1 MDYTTRVFTHPDR
14 KADDPI
20 FVNADSPD
28 QRVTWETYSSHV
40 KRAAVSLR
48 KLDIVKPGDCV
59 GLLSDSDIYY
69 WVLADAIIAAGGI
82 FSPLPVL
89 EREDQLAT
97 YLAAANIKC
106 LFVSPEHENLASQV
120 KDRAPKVLI
129 FDSPARKEPVQ
140 IKGIS
145 FTFLLSGDESEWKLE
160 SFGSPEERIALRT
173 FTSGTT
179 GGVKAVEISHA
190 ALVARIDAKDFV
202 PDPTDS
208 SHLQFIHLASGSSQ
222 IICQRAA
229 AGYLPI
235 YVTAFDDEL
244 SIIDRIES
252 CKISLIQLPPRTMEL
267 IADAIE
273 SGKRPA
279 KSLESLNHILV
290 GGSPSHKDQ
299 VSAVWLM

>member
-1 MDYTTRVFTHPDR
+1 MDYTTRVFTHPR
-14 KADDPI
+14 RNAEDPI
-20 FVNADSPD
+20 FVNADSPT
-28 QRVTWETYSSHV
+28 QRVTWKTYSSCV

-48 KLDIVKPGDCV
+48 KLRLIQPGDCV
-59 GLLSDSDIYY
+59 GLLSHSDIYY
-69 WVLADAIIAAGGI
+69 WVLADAVIAAGGI
-82 FSPLPVL
+82 FSPLPII
-89 EREDQLAT
+89 EREDQLAI
-97 YLAAANIKC
+97 YIAAANIKC
-106 LFVSPEHENLASQV
+106 LFVSQEYASLV
-120 KDRAPKVLI
+120 PRTAAVAPKVLI
-129 FDSPARKEPVQ
+129 FDSPAQTDPPPTE
-140 IKGIS
+140 GHS
-145 FTFLLSGDESEWKLE
+145 FTSLLLSHESEWKQE
-160 SFGSPEERIALRT
+160 SFGCPEQRIALRT

-179 GGVKAVEISHA
+179 GGIKAVEISHA

-202 PDPTDS
+202 PSPNDH

-244 SIIDRIES
+244 SIIDRIKS
-252 CKISLIQLPPRTMEL
+252 CEISLIQLPPRTMEL

-299 VSAVWLM
+299 VSTV